1 MVNASG
7 IWASLRESALLQRAE
22 DFHSPSPSAALNYSL
37 QLGNQC
43 GAAHSKL
50 FCTSTAEG
58 YGFKT
63 DLLIG
68 DVVRDEIFAEAG
80 ENIEG
85 SLVCLAVR
93 RGGETLTLLPGTII
107 RSDGIVATSASRLYF
122 FKSKELK
129 TTLLQKKIE
138 QNQIRRDVRLGTYR
152 VDRTSSQIDVKVLDR
167 KATYEG
173 VLLDADI
180 CSNVAFIKIMS
191 PEQQEVAR
199 FGKLNSQR
207 VLTSVAVGCTAE
219 SHCGL
224 PYANS
229 RYCMSPI
236 CSVANEIENG
246 QSDAR
251 TSRQVI
257 NAKVDEMVSVVG
269 GPLVDT
275 YLGVVGVIHYQDGCQ
290 IKATPIDDVFKCLE
304 RFEKQQETSS

>member
-1 MVNASG
+1 MALQTLLSRLRHNGLRSLCAVRRVNASG
-7 IWASLRESALLQRAE
+7 TLLPSGVLQQAE
-22 DFHSPSPSAALNYSL
+22 DFHSPPPSAALNYSL

-50 FCTSTAEG
+50 FCTSTADG
-58 YGFKT
+58 YGFQI

-107 RSDGIVATSASRLYF
+107 RSDGIVATCANRLYA

-129 TTLLQKKIE
+129 TTIH
-138 QNQIRRDVRLGTYR
+138 
-152 VDRTSSQIDVKVLDR
+152 VKVLDTQ
-167 KATYEG
+167 ATYEG

-191 PEQQEVAR
+191 PGQQEVAK
-199 FGKLNSQR
+199 FGKLNYQCLGIS
-207 VLTSVAVGCTAE
+207 VVAVGCTAE
-219 SHCGL
+219 SHRGL

-229 RYCMSPI
+229 HYCMSSI
-236 CSVANEIENG
+236 RSAADEIENE

-251 TSRQVI
+251 TSRQLI
-257 NAKVDEMVSVVG
+257 NAEIDRNVSVVG